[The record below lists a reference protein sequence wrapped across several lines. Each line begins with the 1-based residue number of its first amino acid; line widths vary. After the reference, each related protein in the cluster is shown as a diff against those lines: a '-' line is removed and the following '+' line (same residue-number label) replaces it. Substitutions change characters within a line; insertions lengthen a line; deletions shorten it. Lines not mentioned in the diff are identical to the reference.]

1 MKVLHSLRMDLAR
14 CGCRPIVA
22 AVQGE
27 ANTRVLVVSLFDN
40 GIAWAPSEGTT
51 AAVAFQKPD
60 GTKGLYDTLPDG
72 TTSAVTI
79 AGSVATAIL
88 APQVLTCA
96 GTVLASIVFYDEDL
110 DTLATFPFKITVEA
124 NPAAGEQISNNYYY
138 LKNLNEVNAAYQA
151 LLARVA
157 YLEQNGTGTGTGGV
171 VSQIDFTNFEQG
183 SYTEI
188 VNGETITHLVTFDGQ
203 GRPIAID
210 GVAIVW
216 GSV

>member
-27 ANTRVLVVSLFDN
+27 ANTRVLVVSLFDS
-40 GIAWAPSEGTT
+40 GISWAPPEGTT

-72 TTSAVTI
+72 ATSAVTI
-79 AGSVATAIL
+79 DGSVATAIL

-96 GTVLASIVFYDEDL
+96 GTVLASIVFYDEEL

-151 LLARVA
+151 LLARIA
-157 YLEQNGTGTGTGGV
+157 DLEQNGTGAKPT
-171 VSQIDFTNFEQG
+171 QIDFSNFENG
-183 SYTEI
+183 SFTET
-188 VNGETITHLVTFDGQ
+188 VNGEIVTHSVTFDGQ

-210 GVAIVW
+210 DTTIVW
-216 GSV
+216 GDA